1 MNSWCFVS
9 FYAYFT
15 IHFHT
20 EHYVK
25 VACQIVGQKF
35 LGEVLIFFFSSRK
48 VDQIF
53 LPCLDTCFSVKINMI
68 EKNKV
73 STRLMAR
80 SFGSRSTWRRD
91 LCSLSCHE
99 TLTSR
104 FNPSWTTPRGEKTN
118 EPEVR
123 TYPIN
128 TEGDTLFDQGAYSLD
143 QTRNIA
149 FYPSLYP
156 CPLCP
161 FCPRPV
167 AASVLHPP
175 TSIIN
180 RII

>member
-1 MNSWCFVS
+1 MLSKFINLFLI
-9 FYAYFT
+9 YFWYYT
-15 IHFHT
+15 IST
-20 EHYVK
+20 
-25 VACQIVGQKF
+25 
-35 LGEVLIFFFSSRK
+35 FFILS
-48 VDQIF
+48 
-53 LPCLDTCFSVKINMI
+53 LDTDLSVKINMI

-73 STRLMAR
+73 VRLTVR

-91 LCSLSCHE
+91 LCSRSCHE

-128 TEGDTLFDQGAYSLD
+128 TKGDTLFDQGAYSLD

-161 FCPRPV
+161 FCPLPV

-175 TSIIN
+175 TRIIN